1 MSRNAIGRASAMF
14 LVAVAVGFESSRVY
28 TQAPGLDVVP
38 IVGHW
43 RQHVDGGEQVATVDG
58 TKWDKKPLADPLS
71 IARELFKAPAGE
83 AGARFVANASSA
95 GAFPLAAVRGVDTF
109 TGGSARVQF
118 KLIAGASD
126 QLAGLVFNLH
136 PTGEYL
142 AVRYNTKD
150 GNVALWKFVDGA
162 RARLAEGTAH
172 AQLPLDAWHTLEL
185 QVVDRKVTGIVNG
198 SLRVEHALDQP
209 VSGRV
214 GLWAKPDSVSAFKGL
229 RIQH

>member
-1 MSRNAIGRASAMF
+1 M
-14 LVAVAVGFESSRVY
+14 
-28 TQAPGLDVVP
+28 P

-71 IARELFKAPAGE
+71 IARELFKAPASE
-83 AGARFVANASSA
+83 AGPQFVANASST

-162 RARLAEGTAH
+162 RARL
-172 AQLPLDAWHTLEL
+172 
-185 QVVDRKVTGIVNG
+185 R
-198 SLRVEHALDQP
+198 
-209 VSGRV
+209 
-214 GLWAKPDSVSAFKGL
+214 
-229 RIQH
+229 